1 MRLRSRGIALGGQ
14 PHCAQ
19 RFINVIYT
27 FADWEN
33 MVTRRVQSNN
43 ETGPQYAL
51 MKAKLCRHYPF
62 PMTETEFIPYLI
74 QGIRH
79 RQIRA
84 VLLQNPLLTVTTFIQ
99 NYGLL
104 KQNSDKAPD
113 QVLTQLEARI
123 EKQSQELA
131 ELKKEMGKSRRF
143 QPYDQPRPQRSVAP
157 PSRPLLSL

>member
-1 MRLRSRGIALGGQ
+1 
-14 PHCAQ
+14 
-19 RFINVIYT
+19 
-27 FADWEN
+27 
-33 MVTRRVQSNN
+33 
-43 ETGPQYAL
+43 
-51 MKAKLCRHYPF
+51 
-62 PMTETEFIPYLI
+62 MTETDFIPYLI

-84 VLLQNPLLTVTTFIQ
+84 VLLQKPPLTVTTFIQ

-104 KQNSDKAPD
+104 EQNGARSEARSDRAPD

-131 ELKKEMGKSRRF
+131 ELKKEMGKSRPF
-143 QPYDQPRPQRSVAP
+143 QSYDQPRPQRSVAP